1 MDKTDAINRGLVC
14 KYCGEPTV
22 FVDSSEIYNG
32 ISYGK
37 IYLCRKCQA
46 YVSCHKGTETAMGS
60 VANAELRRLR
70 HLAHEWFDAL
80 WQNKLK
86 KSRYNAY
93 SWLSLRLGM
102 NKNYTHM
109 GLFDE
114 EDCKR
119 VIEIASEY
127 IKTHN
132 PQLWDEID
140 NRIKQPRNENAQ
152 NT

>member
-1 MDKTDAINRGLVC
+1 
-14 KYCGEPTV
+14 
-22 FVDSSEIYNG
+22 
-32 ISYGK
+32 
-37 IYLCRKCQA
+37 
-46 YVSCHKGTETAMGS
+46 MGS

-70 HLAHEWFDAL
+70 HLAHEWFDPI

-109 GLFDE
+109 GLFNE

-119 VIEIASEY
+119 VIEIANKY

-132 PQLWDEID
+132 PQLWEGID
-140 NRIKQPRNENAQ
+140 NKIKE
-152 NT
+152 